1 MKKIVYFLLF
11 ALCLP
16 IGLMAQ
22 SVDDDLYF
30 IPSKDKQE
38 KKETPVKK
46 ETKKQVTNI
55 YTSPGTTV
63 VVQDRKGRTRDVDEY
78 NRRYDARDNEFVMD
92 NDTLYIKEKSNPDL
106 DGEWVTGEF
115 NGTEDD
121 YEYAERIIRFRNP
134 RFAIS
139 ISSPLYWDVV
149 YGPNSWG
156 TMAGDGIVLTTL
168 GDILRVI
175 GAAGMAATGVAG
187 MAVAI
192 GDIITTG
199 TVVLAGAGAEVEAVI
214 GQVLPIQTVVLPDK
228 AVTGILPLFVVMVRV
243 PFVPVVLLFGEALQ
257 FVQKVVLFVL
267 LVLLIAGELL
277 PGV

>member
-1 MKKIVYFLLF
+1 MVCMLMHSRHSVIHSGGIGVM
-11 ALCLP
+11 ALTA
-16 IGLMAQ
+16 G
-22 SVDDDLYF
+22 D
-30 IPSKDKQE
+30 
-38 KKETPVKK
+38 
-46 ETKKQVTNI
+46 
-55 YTSPGTTV
+55 
-63 VVQDRKGRTRDVDEY
+63 
-78 NRRYDARDNEFVMD
+78 
-92 NDTLYIKEKSNPDL
+92 
-106 DGEWVTGEF
+106 
-115 NGTEDD
+115 
-121 YEYAERIIRFRNP
+121 
-134 RFAIS
+134 
-139 ISSPLYWDVV
+139 
-149 YGPNSWG
+149 G
-156 TMAGDGIVLTTL
+156 TMAGDGIVLITL

-187 MAVAI
+187 MAAVAI

-214 GQVLPIQTVVLPDK
+214 GQVLPIQTVVLLDK

>member
-1 MKKIVYFLLF
+1 MYIPTVCMLMRSRHSVIHFGGIGVM
-11 ALCLP
+11 ALTA
-16 IGLMAQ
+16 G
-22 SVDDDLYF
+22 D
-30 IPSKDKQE
+30 
-38 KKETPVKK
+38 
-46 ETKKQVTNI
+46 
-55 YTSPGTTV
+55 
-63 VVQDRKGRTRDVDEY
+63 
-78 NRRYDARDNEFVMD
+78 
-92 NDTLYIKEKSNPDL
+92 
-106 DGEWVTGEF
+106 
-115 NGTEDD
+115 
-121 YEYAERIIRFRNP
+121 
-134 RFAIS
+134 
-139 ISSPLYWDVV
+139 
-149 YGPNSWG
+149 G

-187 MAVAI
+187 MAADI

-214 GQVLPIQTVVLPDK
+214 GQVLPIQTVVLLDK

-243 PFVPVVLLFGEALQ
+243 PFVPAVLLFGEALQ

>member
-1 MKKIVYFLLF
+1 MLMRSRHSVIHSGGIGVM
-11 ALCLP
+11 ALTA
-16 IGLMAQ
+16 G
-22 SVDDDLYF
+22 D
-30 IPSKDKQE
+30 
-38 KKETPVKK
+38 
-46 ETKKQVTNI
+46 
-55 YTSPGTTV
+55 
-63 VVQDRKGRTRDVDEY
+63 
-78 NRRYDARDNEFVMD
+78 
-92 NDTLYIKEKSNPDL
+92 
-106 DGEWVTGEF
+106 
-115 NGTEDD
+115 
-121 YEYAERIIRFRNP
+121 
-134 RFAIS
+134 
-139 ISSPLYWDVV
+139 
-149 YGPNSWG
+149 G

-175 GAAGMAATGVAG
+175 GAAG

>member
-1 MKKIVYFLLF
+1 MLMRSRHSVIHSGGIGVM
-11 ALCLP
+11 ALTA
-16 IGLMAQ
+16 G
-22 SVDDDLYF
+22 D
-30 IPSKDKQE
+30 
-38 KKETPVKK
+38 
-46 ETKKQVTNI
+46 
-55 YTSPGTTV
+55 
-63 VVQDRKGRTRDVDEY
+63 
-78 NRRYDARDNEFVMD
+78 
-92 NDTLYIKEKSNPDL
+92 
-106 DGEWVTGEF
+106 
-115 NGTEDD
+115 
-121 YEYAERIIRFRNP
+121 
-134 RFAIS
+134 
-139 ISSPLYWDVV
+139 
-149 YGPNSWG
+149 G

-175 GAAGMAATGVAG
+175 GVAG